1 MLESI
6 FSWDSLW
13 GMLMF
18 IYVPACFGLI
28 IIVLLQ
34 KGKGS
39 GFAGAFGAGAGP
51 GSETVFGP
59 RAGQTL
65 PVKLTYLAA
74 VIFITVSVIMALV
87 SGKVGRG
94 EAPELL
100 EDAGTA
106 VQADTGLDNLGIGSG
121 RAGSAGDV
129 PGDADGSESTEDE
142 SSV

>member
-1 MLESI
+1 MFGSI

-18 IYVPACFGLI
+18 IYVPACIGLI

-39 GFAGAFGAGAGP
+39 GFAGSFGAGAGP

-94 EAPELL
+94 EAPELF

-106 VQADTGLDNLGIGSG
+106 VQADTGLDSLGIGSG
-121 RAGSAGDV
+121 RAGNADDV
-129 PGDADGSESTEDE
+129 PSDADGS
-142 SSV
+142 